1 MELDLE
7 ALTNGFKKKT
17 KNKNQKNKKETFTE
31 IYCNITV
38 LIRFGLNTILYAR
51 KCWKKVA
58 WISKGT

>member
-31 IYCNITV
+31 IYCNITKM
-38 LIRFGLNTILYAR
+38 LEKGCLDIQRNMKNSR
-51 KCWKKVA
+51 KNLRR
-58 WISKGT
+58 